1 MYYQNQKLVKNGFN
15 NENMLLIY
23 FCWSDEQLLLDDSFQ

>member
-1 MYYQNQKLVKNGFN
+1 MYYQYQKLVKNGFN
-15 NENMLLIY
+15 YENMLLIY